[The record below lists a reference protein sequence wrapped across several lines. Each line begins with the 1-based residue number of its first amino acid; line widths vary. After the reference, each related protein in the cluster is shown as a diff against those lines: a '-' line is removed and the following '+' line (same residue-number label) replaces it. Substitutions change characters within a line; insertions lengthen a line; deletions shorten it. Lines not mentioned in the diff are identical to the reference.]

1 MNVNEKLFRRRRDML
16 RLLSMGNSTLA
27 VFTKLS
33 EEYGVSKAAIRR
45 DYNRMETWLPEFL
58 VLQGVLVTRLD
69 IINREAM
76 DKMVNSKNESI
87 GIRAGELALKA
98 TMSQSKLVMEYQ
110 NGRNKSFD
118 PASLVVTEPFMADP
132 VLREAFE
139 FEVEKQ
145 RAEKAAR
152 EKARAERDALAKS
165 ADAAGQ

>member
-27 VFTKLS
+27 VFSNLS
-33 EEYGVSKAAIRR
+33 EVYGVSKAAIRR
-45 DYNRMETWLPEFL
+45 DYNRMDTWLPEFL

-69 IINREAM
+69 MINREAM

-118 PASLVVTEPFMADP
+118 PASLSITTPFEADP
-132 VLREAFE
+132 ILRQALE
-139 FEVEKQ
+139 FEIEKQ
-145 RAEKAAR
+145 KAEKEAR

-165 ADAAGQ
+165 ADAAGP